1 MGGQQTSAA
10 RPGLWQEMMDK
21 YNRAIQPR
29 PESIMA
35 PKESWSDWAL
45 RQGARGIDLGVQAE
59 QDPSKLID
67 WATAPVMEKLDKP
80 VRAGAKQVL
89 GKYGD
94 PVATGL
100 EVAIPALSYASGLM
114 EENPA
119 FWQEAGEEPATAP
132 TSELSTDPM
141 THSLGNDRVAIR
153 HADGSISKGIGGENY
168 DELIERQRSAIA
180 HTFRHS
186 PELQKK
192 FDADMLSPQNEFGYV
207 DEYGNFYRGKNAP
220 TAPLGGTVESVPR
233 ESLSEQAF
241 HGTYPDR
248 MQAIRQQGMRA
259 GWFSK
264 GGGDTGALS
273 QYLEG
278 KGENPVVVADPKD
291 LPPEIAGAD
300 PNADYIIPNWSGQQT
315 MENPY
320 LGPQEFG
327 NVPPQ
332 TGPVVPGSRLRELL
346 GMDPRDPE
354 KVLLRP
360 VAPERQ
366 TGPLNIGGT
375 GRLTSRPTQGREWPQ
390 SMQELTAPSTQYLAG
405 DPFGRGTAELTEG
418 VPGLKRPTY
427 TGPLPE
433 LGGDLPERFH
443 GSSEPIQMMMNPQE
457 GSYGGHLYGAGLY
470 TTDNYNVAGG
480 YAQHEGPIYS
490 IHEIRPV
497 KMFNVENPLPPSVAI
512 DMYDNT
518 LDDHWLSFMSAE
530 DRAPYLED
538 YQTVH
543 GKEYEPEHFGMGVLY
558 PRNPGGGVLPG
569 SRIIQGH
576 EPLPIGYWYDNIRQR
591 LGENVAAE
599 QEQMLRGT
607 LSREGYGGFEHVGGR
622 RSGFVDHTV
631 KIYWNPKDDIRM
643 RHLHSGFGSPEGEYV
658 PSGLEPQAEYRQPAP
673 EVPPP
678 YLGRRRQ
685 PLPGSYYPEQFSWD
699 ERVSPMNTSDLY
711 DREALQPE
719 PGYHYSGVDLADVR
733 DIQEEGLGKDFIWT
747 KRPME
752 TGLGQWADALIRTH
766 QGAGEWELSDPLQ
779 PFQLTDIG
787 PEKIEIRTR
796 HGWKPIKSMQL
807 PRGGY

>member
-10 RPGLWQEMMDK
+10 KPGLWQEMMDK

-29 PESIMA
+29 PDSIMA
-35 PKESWSDWAL
+35 PKESWSDWAV

-67 WATAPVMEKLDKP
+67 WATAPIMEKLDKP

-100 EVAIPALSYASGLM
+100 EVAVPALSYASGLM
-114 EENPA
+114 AENPA
-119 FWQEAGEEPATAP
+119 FMPADEPPIISQAETAPIFGEAGATQTRPMLPEAAQPSDRPAIQFPDDTVMKGQYGE
-132 TSELSTDPM
+132 THDELVERMRSSIAKQFERTPD
-141 THSLGNDRVAIR
+141 LAQKFDRDFFHPETRYGFVTG
-153 HADGSISKGIGGENY
+153 DGEFYLSPEGRTTPYLEIGGQTQP
-168 DELIERQRSAIA
+168 L
-180 HTFRHS
+180 
-186 PELQKK
+186 
-192 FDADMLSPQNEFGYV
+192 
-207 DEYGNFYRGKNAP
+207 P
-220 TAPLGGTVESVPR
+220 T
-233 ESLSEQAF
+233 
-241 HGTYPDR
+241 
-248 MQAIRQQGMRA
+248 
-259 GWFSK
+259 
-264 GGGDTGALS
+264 GDTG
-273 QYLEG
+273 
-278 KGENPVVVADPKD
+278 
-291 LPPEIAGAD
+291 
-300 PNADYIIPNWSGQQT
+300 
-315 MENPY
+315 
-320 LGPQEFG
+320 
-327 NVPPQ
+327 
-332 TGPVVPGSRLRELL
+332 RL
-346 GMDPRDPE
+346 
-354 KVLLRP
+354 
-360 VAPERQ
+360 A
-366 TGPLNIGGT
+366 
-375 GRLTSRPTQGREWPQ
+375 SRPTQEGTTP
-390 SMQELTAPSTQYLAG
+390 TTQYLAG
-405 DPFGRGTAELTEG
+405 DPFGRGTAELAEG

-497 KMFNVENPLPPSVAI
+497 KMFNVEDPLPPSVAI

-538 YQTVH
+538 YETVH

-576 EPLPIGYWYDNIRQR
+576 EPLPIGYWYDNMRQR
-591 LGENVAAE
+591 LPDADAAE
-599 QEQMLRGT
+599 QEEMLRRT

-622 RSGFVDHTV
+622 RSGLVDHRV

-643 RHLHSGFGSPEGEYV
+643 RHLLPGFSSPEGEYV
-658 PSGLEPQAEYRQPAP
+658 PSGFTSDPEDPGEFDVTQVYRYPAP
-673 EVPPP
+673 EVPGP

-685 PLPGSYYPEQFSWD
+685 PLPGSYYPEQFSWN
-699 ERVSPMNTSDLY
+699 ERVSPNNMSDLY
-711 DREALQPE
+711 DYDAMQPE
-719 PGYHYSGVDLADVR
+719 PGYHYSGVDLGDVR
-733 DIQEEGLGKDFIWT
+733 QIQEDGLEKNYTWTTRPHEGV
-747 KRPME
+747 
-752 TGLGQWADALIRTH
+752 GQTLIPYSDALIRVH
-766 QGAGEWELSDPLQ
+766 EGAGEWELSDPNQ

-796 HGWKPIKSMQL
+796 QGWKPIKSMQL
-807 PRGGY
+807 PRSGY